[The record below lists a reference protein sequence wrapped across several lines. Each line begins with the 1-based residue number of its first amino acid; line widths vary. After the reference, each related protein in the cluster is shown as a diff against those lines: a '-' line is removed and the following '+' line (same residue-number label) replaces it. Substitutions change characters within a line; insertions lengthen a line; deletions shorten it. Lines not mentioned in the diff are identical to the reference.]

1 MYPFCYY
8 YRFRHCC
15 CPLPLNHCL
24 PHPIRQHR
32 RQVPIDTRPTA
43 WPTCLGCIT
52 DAGVERLA
60 ALVNLERL
68 YLCRCPALSADAPLR
83 LALCLPSTEVR
94 HRIWPFIYPTP
105 KLGFEY
111 SRFILCGWLLIGCIR
126 YYMRHANKFL

>member
-1 MYPFCYY
+1 MAIGG
-8 YRFRHCC
+8 FRGG
-15 CPLPLNHCL
+15 LNSLTELDLDDC
-24 PHPIRQHR
+24 
-32 RQVPIDTRPTA
+32 
-43 WPTCLGCIT
+43 GCIA

-126 YYMRHANKFL
+126 YY

>member
-1 MYPFCYY
+1 MSKVTIK
-8 YRFRHCC
+8 
-15 CPLPLNHCL
+15 CL
-24 PHPIRQHR
+24 FSNLKVCFLGELAHLTSLTEL
-32 RQVPIDTRPTA
+32 DLDD
-43 WPTCLGCIT
+43 CGCII

-111 SRFILCGWLLIGCIR
+111 SRF
-126 YYMRHANKFL
+126 MRLASHLMHSL